1 MADSTILEP
10 KALAQIAQQV
20 ADYLPVGLQRDAGAL
35 QLGETF
41 EVWRLRL
48 PLSDGDDLEAAAR
61 SDNEFHHQLYVR
73 AQPVGFVRSRRPA
86 PGQGT
91 WEVTEVFESPLAKS
105 VDAAMRRVDQLM
117 PQPAITRLLLA
128 PIYQLSALWMV
139 DSVNNVHIVACP
151 LILDHVDRTKLIPG
165 AELLHALRSE
175 KPIGGLIRG
184 REQARSS

>member
-1 MADSTILEP
+1 MADSVILDTE
-10 KALAQIAQQV
+10 ALKKIAVQV
-20 ADYLPVGLQRDAGAL
+20 ADYLPVGLRPHAGAL
-35 QLGETF
+35 ELGETF

-48 PLSDGDDLEAAAR
+48 PLSVGDDLAAAAS
-61 SDNEFHHQLYVR
+61 SDNEFHHQLYLR
-73 AQPVGFVRSRRPA
+73 GQPVGFVRSRRPA

-139 DSVNNVHIVACP
+139 DSMNNVHIVACP
-151 LILDHVDRTKLIPG
+151 LILNHVDRTKLIPG
-165 AELLHALRSE
+165 ADLLRSLRSE
-175 KPIGGLIRG
+175 KPILGLTAG
-184 REQARSS
+184 REKER